1 VAGECQD
8 VIPALEVRDLDV
20 RIEGGG
26 GSFLVVRDMAFAV
39 ARGETLAIVG
49 ESGCGKSMTALSLL
63 RLQPPAAS
71 VERGSIAV
79 EGQDVLALPRAA
91 LEDIRGERIGMIFQE
106 PLTALNPVM
115 TIGDQIAEALRRH
128 RDIDRAAAARRAVDL
143 LTLVRMPDAEHR
155 ARLYPHQLS
164 GGMRQRAMIAI
175 ALSCDPAVLVADEP
189 TTALDVTI
197 QAQILGLIRDLQRR
211 LGTALVLITH
221 DLGVVAE
228 MADTVIVMYA
238 GRRVEVAP
246 VVDLFDHPLHPYT
259 LALMRAAPHLDAAG
273 GSKARLME
281 ITGAVPPPWEM
292 PRGCPFS
299 PRCALAVDRCRTEDP
314 PLAEKRDGHLAAC
327 WEVPDAA

>member
-1 VAGECQD
+1 M
-8 VIPALEVRDLDV
+8 
-20 RIEGGG
+20 RIEGAG

-63 RLQPPAAS
+63 RLQPPAAT
-71 VERGSIAV
+71 VERGVV
-79 EGQDVLALPRAA
+79 EIEGRDILTLPRHAV
-91 LEDIRGERIGMIFQE
+91 EDIRGERIGMIFQE

-115 TIGDQIAEALRRH
+115 TIGGQIAEALRRH
-128 RDIDRAAAARRAVDL
+128 RDIDRSAAWRRAVEL
-143 LTLVRMPDAEHR
+143 LDLVRMPDPERR
-155 ARLYPHQLS
+155 AGLYPHQLS
-164 GGMRQRAMIAI
+164 GGMRQRAMIAL

-246 VVDLFDHPLHPYT
+246 VVDLFDRPLHPYT
-259 LALMRAAPHLDAAG
+259 RALMRAAPHLEGEDRA
-273 GSKARLME
+273 KAPLAE
-281 ITGAVPPPWEM
+281 IAGAVPPPWDM
-292 PRGCPFS
+292 PHGCPFA
-299 PRCALAVDRCRTEDP
+299 PRCGLAKERCGIEEP
-314 PLAEKRDGHLAAC
+314 PLTRKRDGHLAAC

>member
-1 VAGECQD
+1 MAAERQGGHA
-8 VIPALEVRDLDV
+8 ALEVKGLDV

-63 RLQPPAAS
+63 RLQPPAAT
-71 VERGSIAV
+71 VERGTIAV
-79 EGQDVLALPRAA
+79 EGQDVLAMPLAA
-91 LEDIRGERIGMIFQE
+91 LEDIRGDRIGMIFQE

-128 RDIDRAAAARRAVDL
+128 RDIGRSAAARRALDL
-143 LTLVRMPDAEHR
+143 LALVRMPDPDHR
-155 ARLYPHQLS
+155 ATLYPHQLS
-164 GGMRQRAMIAI
+164 GGMRQRAMIAL
-175 ALSCDPAVLVADEP
+175 ALSCDPAVLVADDP
-189 TTALDVTI
+189 TTSHDVKI
-197 QAQILGLIRDLQRR
+197 QAQNLAHIRNLHHR
-211 LGTALVLITH
+211 LGTPIELITH

-246 VVDLFDHPLHPYT
+246 VADLFDHPLHPYT
-259 LALMRAAPHLDAAG
+259 LALMRAAPHLDGAG
-273 GSKARLME
+273 GAKAPLLE
-281 ITGAVPPPWEM
+281 IKGAVPPPWDM
-292 PRGCPFS
+292 PQGCPFA
-299 PRCALAVDRCRTEDP
+299 PRCALTVDRCRTEDP

-327 WEVPDAA
+327 WEIPDAA

>member
-1 VAGECQD
+1 VNAPAP
-8 VIPALEVRDLDV
+8 PALAVEGLDV
-20 RIEGGG
+20 RIDGDG

-49 ESGCGKSMTALSLL
+49 ESGCGKSMTALSLM
-63 RLQPPAAS
+63 RLQPPAATI
-71 VERGSIAV
+71 VRGAIAV
-79 EGQDVLALPRAA
+79 EGEDVLALPRPA

-115 TIGDQIAEALRRH
+115 TVGDQIVEVLQRH
-128 RDIDRAAAARRAVDL
+128 RGQGGTAARARAAEL
-143 LTLVRMPDAEHR
+143 LALVRMPDPAAK
-155 ARLYPHQLS
+155 ARLYPHQMS

-175 ALSCDPAVLVADEP
+175 ALACDPAVLVADEP

-197 QAQILGLIRDLQRR
+197 QAQILGLIRDLQQR

-246 VVDLFDHPLHPYT
+246 AMALFDEPLLPYT
-259 LALMRAAPHLDAAG
+259 RALMKAAPHLDGG
-273 GSKARLME
+273 GSAKVPLTE
-281 ITGAVPPPWEM
+281 IGGTVPPLWDLPAGCAFAGRC
-292 PRGCPFS
+292 PRATG
-299 PRCALAVDRCRTEDP
+299 RCRREEP
-314 PLAEKRDGHLAAC
+314 PLEEKRAGHLAAC
-327 WEVPDAA
+327 WEVAVG

>member
-1 VAGECQD
+1 MTQASPQRA
-8 VIPALEVRDLDV
+8 PALSVTGLDV
-20 RIEGGG
+20 VIDGDG
-26 GSFLVVRDMAFAV
+26 GSFPVVRDMAFAV

-63 RLQPPAAS
+63 RLQPPAARI
-71 VERGSIAV
+71 VRGAIAV
-79 EGQDVLALPRAA
+79 EGADVLALPRPA

-115 TIGDQIAEALRRH
+115 TVGDQIVEVLQRH
-128 RDIDRAAAARRAVDL
+128 LSLGGAAAQARAVEL
-143 LTLVRMPDAEHR
+143 LSLVRMPDPAAK
-155 ARLYPHQLS
+155 ARLYPHQMS

-175 ALSCDPAVLVADEP
+175 ALACDPAVLVADEP

-246 VVDLFDHPLHPYT
+246 VMALFDEPLHPYT
-259 LALMRAAPHLDAAG
+259 RALMKAAPSLEAGAAKAALTEIG
-273 GSKARLME
+273 G
-281 ITGAVPPPWEM
+281 TVPPLWDL
-292 PRGCPFS
+292 PRGCAFS
-299 PRCALAVDRCRTEDP
+299 NRCSLATERCRREEP
-314 PLAEKRDGHLAAC
+314 PLEAKRAGHLAAC
-327 WEVPDAA
+327 WEVADG